1 MAIDICKAFDR
12 VWHAGLI
19 HNFKSYGIS
28 GQIFGLILFLVIDRF
43 QWFLI
48 ENLHKNIQ
56 LMLDFLKSPFL
67 LLHFSCYTL
76 MIFLTMLS
84 LILLSLLMALLFI
97 LSVTR
102 HLIYGNNLNWLLN
115 LNDDGSIDV
124 KMDGSALE
132 EKSSFE
138 MLGLTF
144 YSKLDWGSYIIS
156 IGKTGRISEL

>member
-1 MAIDICKAFDR
+1 MVLDR
-12 VWHAGLI
+12 
-19 HNFKSYGIS
+19 KSLQEYPVNARFPQVSI
-28 GQIFGLILFLVIDRF
+28 LAPTLFLLYINDLPDNVIS
-43 QWFLI
+43 
-48 ENLHKNIQ
+48 NIA
-56 LMLDFLKSPFL
+56 
-67 LLHFSCYTL
+67 
-76 MIFLTMLS
+76 IFAV
-84 LILLSLLMALLFI
+84 LSLLMALLFI

-156 IGKTGRISEL
+156 IGKTGRKSEL